1 MVLLVVLGLLLLVLP
16 LILEVPDLVRRFTH
30 PLEYEET
37 IRAASAEYGVEPA
50 LVAAVIHTES
60 RFDPDVESSQGAYG
74 LMQIRPQTAGF
85 ISERSGITG
94 DYREPRTNVSMG
106 AWYLDY
112 LRDRYEGDGR
122 LVLAAY
128 NSGEGQVDAWI
139 SEGVFEAGREIPFEE
154 TREYVESVLEARNTY
169 VELYGSDLDRRSEE

>member
-1 MVLLVVLGLLLLVLP
+1 MLVVLGLVLLALP
-16 LILEVPDLVRRFTH
+16 LVLEVPDLVRRFTH

-37 IRAASAEYGVEPA
+37 IRAASAEHGIEPA
-50 LVAAVIHTES
+50 LVAAVIRTES

-85 ISERSGITG
+85 ISERSGIIG
-94 DYREPRTNVSMG
+94 DYRDPRTNIQMG

-112 LRDRYEGDGR
+112 LRDRQEGDGR

-128 NSGEGQVDAWI
+128 NSGEGEVDAWLADGGYDVE
-139 SEGVFEAGREIPFEE
+139 SDFPFEE
-154 TREYVESVLEARNTY
+154 TRQYVGDVLEARGVY
-169 VELYGSDLDRRSEE
+169 EELYGSDLDRRSEE